1 MASYTVRVVLVDGEW
16 DDYEELHGAM
26 AKHRFTKTI
35 TSGDGVTYD
44 LPPAEYNLVNS
55 NLTRDELLPKVK
67 SAAATTNL
75 KYQVLITESVGRSWY
90 NLTKTKP

>member
-16 DDYEELHGAM
+16 DDYEKLHGAM
-26 AKHRFTKTI
+26 AKHGFKKTI
-35 TSGDGVTYD
+35 VSDDGTEYD

-55 NLTRDELLPKVK
+55 ALKRSEVLERAKI
-67 SAAATTNL
+67 AAATTQL
-75 KYQVLITESVGRSWY
+75 KYQVLVTESAGRTWY